1 MNNKRLA
8 VVFFISIFLTSFSK
22 HPTSIPFSIPMM
34 LKESAPD
41 FYSQLRDQDLNFNAF
56 EYGLKGFLKLQEEGK
71 IENSRFLTII
81 DMSVSANEN
90 RFFVID
96 IDDKKIVHK
105 SKVAHGRN
113 SGQEFATNF
122 SNQMSSYQTSLGFYK
137 TGELYQGKH
146 GLSLRLD
153 GLEDANSNARARA
166 VVIHAADYVSEMFIK
181 KNGRLGRSLGCP
193 ALPAEGYQEI
203 IGKIKEGSLL
213 FIYHPTKSYLNSS
226 KLIKSGIDAM
236 TRDRLPV

>member
-1 MNNKRLA
+1 MNKNRLA
-8 VVFFISIFLTSFSK
+8 VIFFISLFLTSFSN
-22 HPTSIPFSIPMM
+22 HPTSIPFSIPTMI
-34 LKESAPD
+34 KESASD

-56 EYGLKGFLKLQEEGK
+56 DYGLKGFLRLKEEGK
-71 IENSRFLTII
+71 IDNSRFLTII

-96 IDDKKIVHK
+96 VANQKIVHK

-122 SNQMSSYQTSLGFYK
+122 SNHMSSYQTSLGFYK

-181 KNGRLGRSLGCP
+181 NNGRLGRSLGCP
-193 ALPAEGYQEI
+193 ALPSEGYQDI

-226 KLIKSGIDAM
+226 KLIKSSVDAL
-236 TRDRLPV
+236 TRDRIPV